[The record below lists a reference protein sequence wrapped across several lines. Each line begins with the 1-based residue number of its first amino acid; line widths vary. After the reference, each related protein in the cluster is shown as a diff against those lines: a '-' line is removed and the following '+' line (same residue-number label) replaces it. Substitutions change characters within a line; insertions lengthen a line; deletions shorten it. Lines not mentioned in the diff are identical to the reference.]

1 MKLNFWSGQALAGLG
16 CFWRLLRTPVP
27 VRRRRLESSY
37 RVVQPVEP
45 LAGGSEP
52 PAAVDSGM
60 PDSSSLLESCPWL
73 IRREGET
80 CQRTYVA

>member
-60 PDSSSLLESCPWL
+60 PDSSSLLEAAL
-73 IRREGET
+73 G
-80 CQRTYVA
+80 